1 MVPAVRLELAN
12 SVEPL
17 VRAYTEGSRRS
28 AVASLITEGEV
39 YVMSDETK
47 QRVGFVITFNR

>member
-1 MVPAVRLELAN
+1 MVPAVRLGLATALRR
-12 SVEPL
+12 EP
-17 VRAYTEGSRRS
+17 

-47 QRVGFVITFNR
+47 QRVGFVLTFNR